1 MKTLAVELDDE
12 LHAQLTMLGQVL
24 NTPVKKLMHEGVKD
38 HVGRLRRSPEVI
50 AKAEALRE
58 AFDADVAVRRNALD
72 GLLDPSKPWPGKPTN
87 GQQSTRPAKP
97 AKPAKAAA
105 VS

>member
-24 NTPVKKLMHEGVKD
+24 NQPVKKLMYEGVKD
-38 HVGRLRRSPEVI
+38 YVGRLRQSPEVI
-50 AKAEALRE
+50 AKAKALRD

-72 GLLDPSKPWPGKPTN
+72 GLLDPNKPWPGKSAN
-87 GQQSTRPAKP
+87 GQSVKP

-105 VS
+105 AKA

>member
-24 NTPVKKLMHEGVKD
+24 NKPVKKLMNEGVKD
-38 HVGRLRRSPEVI
+38 HVGRLRASDEVI
-50 AKAEALRE
+50 AKAKTLRD

-72 GLLDPSKPWPGKPTN
+72 GLLDPNKAWPSKPAN
-87 GQQSTRPAKP
+87 GQPAKP
-97 AKPAKAAA
+97 TKPAKATATQA
-105 VS
+105 

>member
-24 NTPVKKLMHEGVKD
+24 NKPVKALMYDGVKD
-38 HVGRLRRSPEVI
+38 HVGRLRESPEVL
-50 AKAEALRE
+50 AKAKSLRD

-72 GLLDPSKPWPGKPTN
+72 GLLDPSKPWPNKPGN
-87 GQQSTRPAKP
+87 GQAAKP
-97 AKPAKAAA
+97 KPVKAVQA
-105 VS
+105 

>member
-24 NTPVKKLMHEGVKD
+24 NKPVKTLMLEGVRD
-38 HVGRLRRSPEVI
+38 HVGRLRASDEVI
-50 AKAEALRE
+50 AKAKNLRE
-58 AFDADVAVRRNALD
+58 SFEADVAVRRNALD
-72 GLLDPSKPWPGKPTN
+72 GLLDPSKPWPKPAN
-87 GQQSTRPAKP
+87 GQSGKP

-105 VS
+105 AQA

>member
-24 NTPVKKLMHEGVKD
+24 NKPVKKLMYEGVKD
-38 HVGRLRRSPEVI
+38 YVGQLRKSPEVI
-50 AKAEALRE
+50 AKAKALRD

-72 GLLDPSKPWPGKPTN
+72 GLLDPTKPWPGKPAN
-87 GQQSTRPAKP
+87 GQPAKP
-97 AKPAKAAA
+97 AKPAKAPAA
-105 VS
+105 QA

>member
-24 NTPVKKLMHEGVKD
+24 NKPVKALMYDGVKD
-38 HVGRLRRSPEVI
+38 YVGRLRQSPEVI
-50 AKAEALRE
+50 AKAKTLRD

-72 GLLDPSKPWPGKPTN
+72 GLLDPAKPWPGKSAGGQPT
-87 GQQSTRPAKP
+87 KP
-97 AKPAKAAA
+97 AKPAKATPAQA
-105 VS
+105 

>member
-24 NTPVKKLMHEGVKD
+24 NKPVKKLMYEGVKD
-38 HVGRLRRSPEVI
+38 HVDQLRKSPEVI
-50 AKAEALRE
+50 AKAKALRE
-58 AFDADVAVRRNALD
+58 AFDADVTVRRNALD
-72 GLLDPSKPWPGKPTN
+72 GLLDPSKPWPNRAN
-87 GQQSTRPAKP
+87 GDDKAKP

-105 VS
+105 AQA

>member
-1 MKTLAVELDDE
+1 MKTLAVELDEE

-24 NTPVKKLMHEGVKD
+24 NKPVKKLMYEGVKD
-38 HVGRLRRSPEVI
+38 HVGRLRQSPEVI
-50 AKAEALRE
+50 DKAKALRD

-72 GLLDPSKPWPGKPTN
+72 GLLDPSKVWPGKPTN
-87 GQQSTRPAKP
+87 GQPAKP

-105 VS
+105 AAGQA